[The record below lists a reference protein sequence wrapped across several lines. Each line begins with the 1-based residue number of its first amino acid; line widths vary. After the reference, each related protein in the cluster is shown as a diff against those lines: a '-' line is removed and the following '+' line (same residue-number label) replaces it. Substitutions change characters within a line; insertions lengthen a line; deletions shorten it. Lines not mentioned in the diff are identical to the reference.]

1 MRLLGHEIFAEG
13 KDVMHFQKWKTSA
26 DISVS
31 YLLKGKHSER
41 VYVVYAMIKFH
52 ARALLEW
59 FKVAKSLFYIFN
71 LWNAATLKLCLS
83 LIWDS
88 SVLAL

>member
-52 ARALLEW
+52 ARVLLEW

-71 LWNAATLKLCLS
+71 LWNATTLKLC
-83 LIWDS
+83 
-88 SVLAL
+88 